1 MNATHFDRGS
11 GLGVITSSVPL
22 PRKRDRKL
30 PNLPVTS
37 LLRRMR
43 VGDSVCLPRAEREN
57 IYARAKALKIRIA
70 VRLCEPEVIRVWR
83 IAD

>member
-1 MNATHFDRGS
+1 MNTAHFDRHS

-22 PRKRDRKL
+22 PRKRDRRMEN
-30 PNLPVTS
+30 PPVTS

-57 IYARAKALKIRIA
+57 IYARARSVKIKIS
-70 VRLCEPEVIRVWR
+70 VRLVEPEVIRIWR
-83 IAD
+83 TA